1 MTKFGVAITGIAVA
15 SKISTSVVTW
25 VAWVGDSE
33 ELAITVLD
41 ALSERTDGAADPI
54 GNAILAKHF
63 FGVEHTV
70 VYSMSK
76 TVISFNE

>member
-25 VAWVGDSE
+25 VAWVGDNE
-33 ELAITVLD
+33 ELATTILD
-41 ALSERTDGAADPI
+41 ALSERSAWAADPI